1 VLEHSDPSAEST
13 DSQSTVLQEVI
24 AEFGRHLDMLA
35 EQLGASL
42 IEADRECVSV
52 GESFHELSAAKGTIE
67 GIVCDEPARTVL
79 RSSCKQIGDSLHTA
93 VVALQYHD
101 RLAQRLTLVRAGLIR
116 LQDLLQDHS
125 PRSYG
130 EWLHALREV
139 EQTNR
144 TEQKRLGPAVGQT
157 NGSGP
162 CALSQSSVELF

>member
-1 VLEHSDPSAEST
+1 VIEPSDPSPEST
-13 DSQSTVLQEVI
+13 DSQGTVLQEVI

-42 IEADRECVSV
+42 MEADRECVSV

-67 GIVCDEPARTVL
+67 GMVCDEPARTAL

-101 RLAQRLTLVRAGLIR
+101 RLAQRLALVRAGLIR
-116 LQDLLQDHS
+116 LQNLLQDDS
-125 PRSYG
+125 ARSYE
-130 EWLHALREV
+130 EWLQALREV

-144 TEQKRLGPAVGQT
+144 TEQKRLGPPVGQT
-157 NGSGP
+157 NGSEP